1 MSEIGLFLS
10 QFSIDHAVVF
20 FGVVTSDFKSSE
32 FLFSTHIYLYGRQF
46 RARMAGC
53 LRMQFRI

>member
-20 FGVVTSDFKSSE
+20 YGVVTSDFKSSE
-32 FLFSTHIYLYGRQF
+32 FLFSTHIFVRPSVSGTYG
-46 RARMAGC
+46 G
-53 LRMQFRI
+53 LP